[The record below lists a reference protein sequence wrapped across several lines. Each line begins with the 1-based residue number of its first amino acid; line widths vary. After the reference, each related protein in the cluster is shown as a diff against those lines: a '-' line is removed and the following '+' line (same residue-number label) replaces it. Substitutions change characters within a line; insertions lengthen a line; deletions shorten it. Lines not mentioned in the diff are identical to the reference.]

1 MDLKALERHC
11 NAAADIITNDV
22 VTSAA
27 DILADPDPDTD
38 PRDALAA
45 LVDACTLRRIA
56 NDARTV
62 RKEPLT

>member
-11 NAAADIITNDV
+11 NAAAELIISDV

-27 DILADPDPDTD
+27 DILADPDPGVAA
-38 PRDALAA
+38 RDALAA

-62 RKEPLT
+62 RKES